1 MTRFIAIAA
10 MGEEREIGGGGQL
23 LWKNKEDLKHFRQLT
38 EGHTV
43 LMGRKTFESL
53 PSGALV
59 NRKNIVVTRQRLL
72 TRQEG
77 DVIFWDANR
86 LDLLKQTLERGES
99 EIVWII
105 GGEQLF
111 RSTLS
116 WWDEVVLTKFPGI
129 YPFAD
134 TFFPRFE
141 HRFTLEES
149 NKKGILEFCYYTN
162 NSNRA

>member
-1 MTRFIAIAA
+1 MARFIAIAA

-23 LWKNKEDLKHFRQLT
+23 LWKNARDLEHFRNLT

-43 LMGRKTFESL
+43 VMGSKTFDSL
-53 PSGALV
+53 PRGALA
-59 NRKNIVVTRQRLL
+59 NRNNIVVTRQRLL
-72 TRQEG
+72 TRREG
-77 DVIFWDANR
+77 DVTFWDANR
-86 LDLLKQTLERGES
+86 LDLLKQALERGER

-111 RSTLS
+111 RSTLD

-134 TFFPRFE
+134 TFFPPFE
-141 HRFTLEES
+141 HRFNLERTNQVGE
-149 NKKGILEFCYYTN
+149 LEFCYYT
-162 NSNRA
+162 RLEH

>member
-1 MTRFIAIAA
+1 MPRFIAIAA
-10 MGEEREIGGGGQL
+10 MGEEREIGGGGQM
-23 LWKNKEDLKHFRQLT
+23 LWHSSEDLKHFKQLT

-53 PSGALV
+53 PGGALPD
-59 NRKNIVVTRQRLL
+59 RKNIVVTRQRLL
-72 TRQEG
+72 TTQREG
-77 DVIFWDANR
+77 AIFWDADR
-86 LDLLKQTLERGES
+86 LDLLRETLEKGKS

-111 RSTLS
+111 RSTLG

-134 TFFPRFE
+134 TFFPEFE
-141 HRFTLEES
+141 HCFNLEES
-149 NKKGILEFCYYTN
+149 NQRGLLEFCYYKRLAN
-162 NSNRA
+162 

>member
-1 MTRFIAIAA
+1 MPRFIAIAA
-10 MGEEREIGGGGQL
+10 MGEEREIGGGGQM
-23 LWKNKEDLKHFRQLT
+23 LWHSPEDLQHFRQLT

-43 LMGRKTFESL
+43 LMGRKTFESI
-53 PSGALV
+53 PGGALK

-72 TRQEG
+72 ASQEG
-77 DVIFWDANR
+77 DVIYWDANR
-86 LDLLKQTLERGES
+86 LDLLKQTLEKGES

-111 RSTLS
+111 HSTLE

-134 TFFPRFE
+134 TFFPEFE
-141 HRFTLEES
+141 HCFSLERS
-149 NKKGILEFCYYTN
+149 NKKGLLEFCYYKRLEN
-162 NSNRA
+162 